1 MNSELKNI
9 TITEWC
15 GNTMVKGE
23 HVEISFRMD
32 ESGAIKSF
40 YVELLND
47 EHEHRIFGEEE
58 YNEFS
63 NLMAILNGERLRCA
77 VKIARNIIGKQKE
90 R

>member
-32 ESGAIKSF
+32 ESGAIKAFS
-40 YVELLND
+40 VELLND

-58 YNEFS
+58 YKEFS
-63 NLMAILNGERLRCA
+63 TMMTILNGERLRCA
-77 VKIARNIIGKQKE
+77 VKIARETIGKQKE